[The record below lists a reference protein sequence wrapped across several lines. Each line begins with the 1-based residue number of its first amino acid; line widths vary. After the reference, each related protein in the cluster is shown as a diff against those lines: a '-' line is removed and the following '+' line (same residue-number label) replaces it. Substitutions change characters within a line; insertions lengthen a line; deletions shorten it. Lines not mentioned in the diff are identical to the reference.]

1 MGFLED
7 LKYVEL
13 GKQAA
18 EAAKIQQAQQQGA
31 STYAQGLAKLAAEQA
46 YMNQVAPTSS
56 VGRPTNVLTEGHLNQ
71 SVNVG
76 GRTFPPAPSGLAAQQ
91 LK

>member
-31 STYAQGLAKLAAEQA
+31 STYAQWLAKLAAEQA

-56 VGRPTNVLTEGHLNQ
+56 VGRPTNVLTESDLNQ
-71 SVNVG
+71 PVNVG
-76 GRTFPPAPSGLAAQQ
+76 GRTFAPAPSGLAAQQ